1 MQSVDA
7 WMQEFARRALSKINE
22 LSQLEAMSNEKES
35 KEVEQ
40 IFRHAT
46 IKVRYSQSA
55 ALYLVCSRV
64 VLHVERH
71 KVPVYFC
78 SQACIV

>member
-46 IKVRYSQSA
+46 IKVCYSQSA
-55 ALYLVCSRV
+55 AVYEVCLRAM
-64 VLHVERH
+64 LHVERH